1 MTEDTP
7 DPEEPT
13 AEALGGRDRSLRVR
27 VLDKEYPLRVAVG
40 AEEATFRIAKG
51 VDERMRQIRRA
62 IPYQPELT
70 VAVMTALAM
79 AEEVAT
85 KQAEIDRLRRAIS
98 AEAEALERRLRD
110 AVEE

>member
-1 MTEDTP
+1 MADDAP
-7 DPEEPT
+7 DPSGAPAEP
-13 AEALGGRDRSLRVR
+13 AAPRDRSLRVR
-27 VLDKEYPLRVAVG
+27 VLDKEYPLRVAPG
-40 AEEATFRIAKG
+40 AEEATYRIAKG

-85 KQAEIDRLRRAIS
+85 KQAEIDRLRRAID
-98 AEAEALERRLRD
+98 AEAAALDRSLGDALEG
-110 AVEE
+110 